1 MPHTR
6 VRAVVQEFQAW
17 FRRGLSLGLTDGQLL
32 ERFTTLRGEAAES
45 AFAAL
50 LERHGPM
57 VLRACRDILRD
68 EYDALDA
75 LQATFLTLAL
85 RGGSL
90 WVRDS
95 LGPWLHRVACRIA
108 VRAKQSAGL
117 RRAAERRAAEAAARS
132 VGEETRNDLGAIL
145 HEEVNRL
152 PERYRIPV
160 ILCDLEGRTYEEAAR
175 HLSCP
180 VGTVKSR
187 LARARE
193 RLRAHLS
200 RRGIAAPAIV
210 AGVAFCAREASAAL
224 PRGGWKPI
232 ALAILGAGKGG
243 AEAVGAISDAA
254 AALAA
259 WASRSMMPAWWKWAA
274 VAVVVGA
281 VMLYGAGRPEMWP
294 GEANRAADGAGRAD
308 ERVAAGVPG
317 HAGERKASEER
328 NLPAFDEVRVT
339 GKLQV
344 VVTAGAKAGVTVSGD
359 PGQVPALRTRVE
371 KHGKQDRLLIDMN
384 VPDGGQAAAKATGGI
399 EVRVT
404 TPVLLG
410 ATAEGGATVK
420 IVGLRNKSLILRAS
434 DASKIEAAGSSDSVT
449 AVIDDGGS
457 LDASCL
463 EARDVLVTAAG
474 HSAGVILATD
484 TLSAMLTGDA
494 RVEYVGAPPRI
505 NKVLSDRSTLTPRAD
520 PLRR

>member
-17 FRRGLSLGLTDGQLL
+17 FRRGLNAGLTDGQLL

-57 VLRACRDILRD
+57 VFRACRDILRD
-68 EYDALDA
+68 EHDAMDA

-85 RGGSL
+85 RGRSL

-117 RRAAERRAAEAAARS
+117 RRAAERRAAEATARS
-132 VGEETRNDLGAIL
+132 VGKETRNDLGAIL

-160 ILCDLEGRTYEEAAR
+160 VLCDLEGRTYEEAAR
-175 HLSCP
+175 HLGCP

-193 RLRAHLS
+193 RLRGRLA
-200 RRGIAAPAIV
+200 RRGITAPAAV
-210 AGVAFCAREASAAL
+210 AGVVLCARETSAAL
-224 PRGGWKPI
+224 PPGGWKPF
-232 ALAILGAGKGG
+232 ARAILGAVKEGSG
-243 AEAVGAISDAA
+243 AAGAISGATL
-254 AALAA
+254 ALAS
-259 WASRSMMPAWWKWAA
+259 WASRSMTPAWWKWAA

-281 VMLYGAGRPEMWP
+281 VILYGAGRPEMWP
-294 GEANRAADGAGRAD
+294 GEANRAADGAGRGD

-317 HAGERKASEER
+317 HAGEGKASEER

-339 GKLQV
+339 GKVPV
-344 VVTAGAKAGVTVSGD
+344 VVTAGAKAGVTVRGD
-359 PGQVPALRTRVE
+359 PGQVRALRTRVE
-371 KHGKQDRLLIDMN
+371 KNGKQDRLVIDVN
-384 VPDGGQAAAKATGGI
+384 VPDGDRAAKLGDGI

-404 TPVLLG
+404 MPVLLG
-410 ATAEGGATVK
+410 VTAEGGARVK
-420 IVGLRNKSLILRAS
+420 IAGLSNKSLTLRAS
-434 DASKIEAAGSSDSVT
+434 DASKIEAAGSSDSLT

-457 LDASCL
+457 LDASRL
-463 EARDVLVTAAG
+463 KARDVLVTAAG

-484 TLSAMLTGDA
+484 TLSAMLTGNA
-494 RVEYVGAPPRI
+494 QVEYVGAPPRI
-505 NKVLSDRSTLTPRAD
+505 NKILSDRSTLTPCVDTLQR
-520 PLRR
+520 